1 MSETIAPLTGTYVP
15 PAASTKSQWTG
26 RDDGPASEVRRWHQA
41 VTLHDLHQPLDHCFE
56 PTLCFIGYASHEG
69 VRENLGRLGA
79 EDGPKKLRE
88 RMASFPIV
96 EGVSLV
102 DCGDIRPAASVLE
115 TQEALAAAV
124 ERVVRAG
131 AMPVV
136 LGGGHDQAYGL
147 FLGIA
152 RAAGTAPACVNFDA
166 HLDLRPIPARGPNS
180 GTPFSQAWEWC
191 RERRQQFRYAALG
204 VQRLGNTAQLFT
216 RAEQAGATLVD
227 VDGFAL
233 DTIEIVMDAVN
244 DAVDEAEISLSID
257 LDVFAAAFAPGVSAP
272 TAMGLAPDAAF
283 RRVLRGLIASERV
296 RGIEIAEL
304 CPALDLDDRTARL
317 GAALVFEVAGTLADL
332 LEEGAEAE
340 PGGEG
345 AENEEGDGDSPDGDG
360 SEGP

>member
-1 MSETIAPLTGTYVP
+1 M
-15 PAASTKSQWTG
+15 
-26 RDDGPASEVRRWHQA
+26 
-41 VTLHDLHQPLDHCFE
+41 HDLSTPLDHCFE

-69 VRENLGRLGA
+69 VRANLGRIGA
-79 EDGPKKLRE
+79 EDGPTKLRE
-88 RMASFPIV
+88 RMGSFPIV

-102 DCGDIRPAASVLE
+102 DCGDVRSAGCVLE
-115 TQEALAAAV
+115 TQLALAAVV

-131 AMPVV
+131 AVPVV
-136 LGGGHDQAYGL
+136 LGGGHDQAFGL

-152 RAAGTAPACVNFDA
+152 RASRTAPACINFDA
-166 HLDLRPIPARGPNS
+166 HLDLRPIPAGGPNS
-180 GTPFSQAWEWC
+180 GTPFTQAWEWC
-191 RERRQQFRYAALG
+191 REKKAQFRYAALG

-233 DTIEIVMDAVN
+233 DMIDVVMDAVN
-244 DAVDEAEISLSID
+244 DAVDDAEIALSID

-304 CPALDLDDRTARL
+304 CPVFDVDDRTARL
-317 GAALVFEVAGTLADL
+317 GASLIFEIASTL
-332 LEEGAEAE
+332 
-340 PGGEG
+340 
-345 AENEEGDGDSPDGDG
+345 GDGDEEEDTDADADEESEVDDPERQPSDEDRSDADDDG
-360 SEGP
+360 GPIDRF